1 MRNKIFGAIGVI
13 WGSLILLHRLLGGA
27 SQTSVQSQA
36 FRDGYSVGQNLSVVF
51 GALLVVVGLY
61 YFFRKPKQG

>member
-1 MRNKIFGAIGVI
+1 
-13 WGSLILLHRLLGGA
+13 
-27 SQTSVQSQA
+27 VQSQA
-36 FRDGYSVGQNLSVVF
+36 FRDGYSVGQNLAVVF